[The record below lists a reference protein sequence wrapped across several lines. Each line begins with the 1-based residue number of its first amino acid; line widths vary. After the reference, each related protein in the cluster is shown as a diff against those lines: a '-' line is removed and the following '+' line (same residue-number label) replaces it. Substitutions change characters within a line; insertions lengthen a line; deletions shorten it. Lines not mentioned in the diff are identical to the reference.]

1 MEKTWRTTTAGI
13 LLIIA
18 GAIGI
23 ARGGFM
29 MVLGGI
35 VGRLTGVSA
44 ELSDLMSEWL
54 GAFVPGTVDI
64 PLLVTRVISISSY
77 VLTVIGIVSL
87 AFGIVSLV
95 GGIQAIRRK
104 VWGLALAGSILA
116 IPASP
121 VLGIL
126 SIIFVSTGK
135 KEFTSLK

>member
-1 MEKTWRTTTAGI
+1 MERTWKPTTAGI
-13 LLIIA
+13 LLIIS
-18 GAIGI
+18 GAIGM

-35 VGRLTGVSA
+35 VGQMAGVST
-44 ELSDLMSEWL
+44 ELSDMMAEWL

-64 PLLVTRVISISSY
+64 PLLVMRIVSISAY
-77 VLTVIGIVSL
+77 VLTVLGIISL
-87 AFGIVSLV
+87 VFGIISLV

-116 IPASP
+116 IPASA

-126 SIIFVSTGK
+126 SIIFVSIGK
-135 KEFTSLK
+135 QEFGQD

>member
-1 MEKTWRTTTAGI
+1 MERTWRPTTAGI
-13 LLIIA
+13 LLIIS
-18 GAIGI
+18 GAIGM

-44 ELSDLMSEWL
+44 EMSDLMSEWL
-54 GAFVPGTVDI
+54 GAFVQGTVDI
-64 PLLVTRVISISSY
+64 PLLIMSIVSISAY

-95 GGIQAIRRK
+95 AGIQAIRRK
-104 VWGLALAGSILA
+104 AWGLALAGSILA
-116 IPASP
+116 IPASA

-126 SIIFVSTGK
+126 SIIFVSIGK
-135 KEFTSLK
+135 QEFGQD

>member
-1 MEKTWRTTTAGI
+1 MERTWKPTTAGI

-18 GAIGI
+18 GAIGM

-35 VGRLTGVSA
+35 AGRLTGVGA

-64 PLLVTRVISISSY
+64 PLLVTRIISMSPYI
-77 VLTVIGIVSL
+77 LTVIGIVSL

-104 VWGLALAGSILA
+104 AWGLALAGSILA
-116 IPASP
+116 IPASA

-126 SIIFVSTGK
+126 SIIFVSIGK
-135 KEFTSLK
+135 KEFAQD